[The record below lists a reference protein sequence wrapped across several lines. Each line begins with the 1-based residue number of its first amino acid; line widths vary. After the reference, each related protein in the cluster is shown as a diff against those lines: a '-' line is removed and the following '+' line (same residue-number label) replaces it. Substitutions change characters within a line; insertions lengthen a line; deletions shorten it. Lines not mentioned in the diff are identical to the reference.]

1 MITSLFSI
9 EILCSQFVNIN
20 DEPRELDFLLLKDFQ
35 RDLDK
40 LGFASLPKDLET
52 LKSYLRVD
60 PRGRKP
66 KVERCSGLG
75 QCVEVEIYKV
85 REFRCKDMRGKGAR
99 SGIRIIYAYIP
110 EDKVNDKVIFIEM
123 YSKSKKDNFD
133 KKRILQ
139 YFRKETGPYYT
150 VK

>member
-1 MITSLFSI
+1 
-9 EILCSQFVNIN
+9 
-20 DEPRELDFLLLKDFQ
+20 
-35 RDLDK
+35 
-40 LGFASLPKDLET
+40 
-52 LKSYLRVD
+52 
-60 PRGRKP
+60 
-66 KVERCSGLG
+66 
-75 QCVEVEIYKV
+75 
-85 REFRCKDMRGKGAR
+85 MRGKGAR